1 MDNEFVHEFNSL
13 LKGERSCVETYD
25 LALGKAKIAD
35 VMETLTYCRNNH
47 MARVAL
53 LSSHILAMG
62 GTPVEDAGIW
72 GGFEKFVQ
80 DGAETQRDAV
90 AVLEEAEA
98 QRLVNYEAQRDLVVG
113 PVRACILN
121 ELLPAQHE
129 THLALSTLLKALPE
143 NNKAA

>member
-1 MDNEFVHEFNSL
+1 MDNEFIHEFNSL
-13 LKGERSCVETYD
+13 LAGERSCVETYD

-53 LSSHILAMG
+53 LTSHVLAMG
-62 GTPVEDAGIW
+62 GTPNESSGIW

-80 DGAETQRDAV
+80 DGADNQRDAV
-90 AVLEEAEA
+90 AMLEEAEA

-113 PVRACILN
+113 PVHACIVN

-129 THLALSTLLKALPE
+129 THLALSTLLKSLPE
-143 NNKAA
+143 NKAA